1 MESPSARRRIYQL
14 LEVAH
19 NGDRL
24 SRSVDLALIAL
35 VAANVVAVMLES
47 VEPLYRARRGLFD
60 AFEAISVSV
69 FSIEYFLRVWS
80 AAERASG
87 DPRAWRERVRWVLS
101 PMALADLAAIL
112 PFFLTSFTGL
122 DLRFL
127 RVLRLLRIFK
137 LSRYSGSLT
146 LLLEVFRS
154 QRRAYIASLFVLM
167 MVLVVA
173 ASGIYLV
180 EREAQPVAFGS
191 IPTSMWWALV
201 TLTTVGYG
209 DVTPITTW
217 GKVFAGGVTLVGVG
231 VVALPTAILASGFL
245 TVAQRNHER
254 LSHDAADAAADG
266 YISPEESE
274 RYQAL
279 AERLGVPPEV
289 AEEIM
294 STAAEA
300 ASAVGACPHCGKDP
314 FEEV

>member
-1 MESPSARRRIYQL
+1 MESPSARRRVYQV

-19 NGDRL
+19 HGDRL
-24 SRSVDLALIAL
+24 SRGVDVALIAL
-35 VAANVVAVMLES
+35 VAGNVAAVMAES
-47 VEPLYRARRGLFD
+47 VEPLHRAHRGLFD
-60 AFEAISVSV
+60 VFESVSV
-69 FSIEYFLRVWS
+69 AVFSVEYFLRVWS
-80 AAERASG
+80 AAERAPG
-87 DPRAWRERVRWVLS
+87 EAPAWRERLRWVLS

-112 PFFLTSFTGL
+112 PFFLSAVVGL

-137 LSRYSGSLT
+137 LTRYSGSLT

-154 QRRAYIASLFVLM
+154 QRRAYVASLFVLM

-180 EREAQPVAFGS
+180 EREAQPAAFGS

-245 TVAQRNHER
+245 TIAQRNHER
-254 LSHDAADAAADG
+254 LSSDAADAAADG
-266 YISPEESE
+266 YVSREESE
-274 RYQAL
+274 RYREL

-289 AEEIM
+289 AAEIM
-294 STAAEA
+294 ATAADA

-314 FEEV
+314 FEA